1 MAVAKKKAAAQSEVQ
16 KIMANALKK
25 YDMRVGTLADT
36 ISDERWISTGNM
48 LLDYAVGQG
57 FPLGRSVELYG
68 PPSCGKTTTALQA
81 AASLQ
86 KIIRSGGDAALGIA
100 EDDMILYMDY
110 EGAMDKDYAIA
121 LGLDVFH
128 ESFAIA
134 QPDTLEDGANFVIE
148 MLNTGKVRMVI
159 FDSVAMMNPSAKADA
174 EIGKS
179 LPAVQAKLMTD
190 FGNNLNTV
198 LKKNNALCIYLNH
211 EKELMEMGG
220 RPGAAPRRSTP
231 GGKALKY
238 FVSVRVRFSQIGNN
252 REEYTDPIT
261 NEKKNRITSTDVA
274 IKVEK
279 NKVSNPFR
287 EAKVRVRF
295 GRGFDNFWSALQV
308 LIAQKKIVS
317 NAGRFYFHRVA
328 DLDLA
333 PEWMARE
340 KQGTERPYIW
350 GAQSVLDAADE
361 HEDWR
366 EGLIL
371 LAEELVRSIGAG
383 RAVVEND
390 SATEGEDD
398 EEEFEKPSLVG
409 GKSVSDAD
417 ELLKIDA

>member
-1 MAVAKKKAAAQSEVQ
+1 MAAAKKASGLSEAQ
-16 KIMANALKK
+16 KIMQGALKK

-36 ISDERWISTGNM
+36 ISNERWISTGNM

-81 AASLQ
+81 AANLQ
-86 KIIRSGGDAALGIA
+86 RIIKSGGDEALGIGP
-100 EDDMILYMDY
+100 EDIILYMDY

-134 QPDTLEDGANFVIE
+134 QPDTLEDGANFAIE
-148 MLNTGKVRMVI
+148 LLNTGQVRMVI

-198 LKKNNALCIYLNH
+198 LKKNNAVCIYLNH

-238 FVSVRVRFSQIGNN
+238 FVSVRVRFAQIGNN
-252 REEYTDPIT
+252 REEYTDPVT
-261 NEKKNRITSTDVA
+261 NEKKNHITSTDVA

-287 EAKVRVRF
+287 EAKVRVRY
-295 GRGFDNFWSALQV
+295 GKGFDNFWSAHQV
-308 LIAQKKIVS
+308 LIAQKKIVA
-317 NAGRFYFHRVA
+317 NAGRFYFHRVE
-328 DLDLA
+328 DLDMA
-333 PEWMARE
+333 PEWMSRE
-340 KQGTERPYIW
+340 KQGTQRPYIW
-350 GAQSVLDAADE
+350 GVNSLLEAADE
-361 HEDWR
+361 HPEWR
-366 EGLIL
+366 EAIIL

-383 RAVVEND
+383 RSVVEND
-390 SATEGEDD
+390 SATEGEGEDD
-398 EEEFEKPSLVG
+398 EEEFEAPSLVG
-409 GKSVSDAD
+409 GSSVDD
-417 ELLKIDA
+417 LLKMDSES

>member
-1 MAVAKKKAAAQSEVQ
+1 MAVAKKKAPAQTEVQ
-16 KIMANALKK
+16 KIMAAAMKN
-25 YDMRVGTLADT
+25 YDMRVGTMADT
-36 ISDERWISTGNM
+36 VSEERWITTGNM

-81 AASLQ
+81 AANLQ
-86 KIIRSGGDAALGIA
+86 KIIKSGGDSALGIA
-100 EDDMILYMDY
+100 ADDMILYMDY
-110 EGAMDKDYAIA
+110 EGAMDKEYAVA

-134 QPDTLEDGANFVIE
+134 QPDTLEDGANFVLE
-148 MLNTGKVRMVI
+148 MLKTDKVRMVI
-159 FDSVAMMNPSAKADA
+159 FDSVAMMNPKMKFQA
-174 EIGKS
+174 EIGKP
-179 LPAVQAKLMTD
+179 LPAVQAKLMTE

-198 LKKNNALCIYLNH
+198 LKKHNALCIYLNH
-211 EKELMEMGG
+211 EKTVMEMGG

-231 GGKALKY
+231 GGVALKY

-252 REEYTDPIT
+252 REDYTDPIT
-261 NEKKNRITSTDVA
+261 KEKKTRITSTDVA

-279 NKVSNPFR
+279 NKVANPFR

-308 LIAQKKIVS
+308 LIAQKKIVA

-328 DLDLA
+328 DLELA
-333 PEWMARE
+333 PEWMSRE

-350 GAQSVLDAADE
+350 GAASVLEAADE
-361 HEDWR
+361 HEEWR

-383 RAVVEND
+383 RAAPEGD
-390 SATEGEDD
+390 GPTEGEGEN
-398 EEEFEKPSLVG
+398 EEEDFEKPSLVG
-409 GKSVSDAD
+409 GQDATTE
-417 ELLKIDA
+417 ELLASI

>member
-1 MAVAKKKAAAQSEVQ
+1 MAVAKKKAPAQSEVQ

-36 ISDERWISTGNM
+36 ISDEHWISTGNM

-86 KIIRSGGDAALGIA
+86 KIIRSGGDSALGIA

-110 EGAMDKDYAIA
+110 EGAMDKDYAVA
-121 LGLDVFH
+121 LGLDVYH

-134 QPDTLEDGANFVIE
+134 QPDTLEDGANFVLE
-148 MLNTGKVRMVI
+148 MLATGKVRMVI

-198 LKKNNALCIYLNH
+198 LKKHNALCIYLNH
-211 EKELMEMGG
+211 EKEVMEMGG

-261 NEKKNRITSTDVA
+261 NEKKQRITSTDVA

-308 LIAQKKIVS
+308 LVAQKKVIY
-317 NAGRFYFHRVA
+317 NAGRYYFHRVA

-333 PEWMARE
+333 PEWMSRE
-340 KQGTERPYIW
+340 KTGTERPYIW

-383 RAVVEND
+383 RAAPEGD
-390 SATEGEDD
+390 GPTEGEGEDD

-409 GKSVSDAD
+409 GKNADAD
-417 ELLKIDA
+417 ELLAGI